1 MLTQVFIKSV
11 SNITKCSSSV
21 CAMDQGLRPSSTQAL
36 NCLIKV
42 CSGFQV
48 DYLLCDDYE
57 NENERKE
64 RNGKIF
70 NPEIVSNLIQDKV
83 NTADSAFSY

>member
-1 MLTQVFIKSV
+1 MLSVNELFEITQTCSHKVFINSV
-11 SNITKCSSSV
+11 SNITKYSSSE
-21 CAMDQGLRPSSTQAL
+21 CAMDQGLRPPSIQAL

-57 NENERKE
+57 NENEMIK
-64 RNGKIF
+64 
-70 NPEIVSNLIQDKV
+70 
-83 NTADSAFSY
+83 FSFVK